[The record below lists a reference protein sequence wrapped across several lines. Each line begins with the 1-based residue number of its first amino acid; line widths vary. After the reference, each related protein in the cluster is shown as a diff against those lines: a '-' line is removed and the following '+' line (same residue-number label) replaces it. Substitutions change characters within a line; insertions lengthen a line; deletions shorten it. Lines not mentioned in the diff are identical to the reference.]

1 MKLLAI
7 ALRRLLSCIV
17 LAAVPAA
24 ALAGEPLRV
33 ATFNVRLNVASDG
46 PDAWPHRRAHVLA
59 MARHHDWDLIGTQ
72 EALPDQVADMEQ
84 LAGFT
89 RVGVGRDD
97 GAGRGEHAA
106 IFVRQAR
113 FEILRSGTFWL
124 SETPERPSK
133 GWDGRCCN
141 RIATWVELRDRLA
154 PGDGRAGRFFVFN
167 THFDHEGQVARRESA
182 RLLLARWKALA
193 GDVPTLVIGDFNS
206 SPGSEPLQL
215 LSAELQDARASS
227 RTPPYGPAGTFQ
239 GFRIDAPLAEQDRI
253 DHVFHTRGID
263 VLSWAALTDSMH
275 GRFPSDHLP
284 VEVRVRLPD
293 ARP

>member
-1 MKLLAI
+1 MKLSAI
-7 ALRRLLSCIV
+7 ALRTLLSCLV
-17 LAAVPAA
+17 LSAVPAA
-24 ALAGEPLRV
+24 GQAGEPLRV

-46 PDAWPHRRAHVLA
+46 ADAWPHRRAHVLA
-59 MARHHDWDLIGTQ
+59 MARHHGWDVIGTQ
-72 EALPDQVADMEQ
+72 EALPDQVADLEQ
-84 LAGFT
+84 LDGFT

-106 IFVRQAR
+106 IFVRKAR

-124 SETPERPSK
+124 SETPERPSR

-154 PGDGRAGRFFVFN
+154 TGGTRAGRFFVFN

-182 RLLLARWKALA
+182 KLLLARWKALA
-193 GDVPTLVIGDFNS
+193 GETPTLVIGDFNS

-215 LSAELQDARASS
+215 LGAELQDAHASS

-253 DHVFHTRGID
+253 DHVFHTRDID
-263 VLSWAALTDSMH
+263 VLSWAALTDSMR

>member
-1 MKLLAI
+1 MRLFSTPTLRLLLAG
-7 ALRRLLSCIV
+7 V
-17 LAAVPAA
+17 AA
-24 ALAGEPLRV
+24 ALTLSTARAGEPLRV
-33 ATFNVRLNVASDG
+33 ATFNLRLNLASDG
-46 PDAWPHRRAHVLA
+46 PNAWPHRRAHVLA
-59 MARHHDWDLIGTQ
+59 MARHHGWDILGTQ
-72 EALPDQVADMEQ
+72 EALPDQVADLEQ
-84 LAGFT
+84 LTGFT

-97 GAGRGEHAA
+97 GAGQGEHAA

-124 SETPERPSK
+124 SETPERPSR
-133 GWDGRCCN
+133 GWDGRCCH
-141 RIATWVELRDRLA
+141 RIATWVELRDRQDA
-154 PGDGRAGRFFVFN
+154 RRFFVFN
-167 THFDHEGQVARRESA
+167 THFDHEGVVARRESA

-193 GDVPTLVIGDFNS
+193 GDAPTLVIGDFNS

-253 DHVFHTRGID
+253 DHVFHTRGIQ
-263 VLSWAALTDSMH
+263 VLSWAALTDSMR

-293 ARP
+293 GRP